1 MSLDDWLKSN
11 WLHVHQTSARE
22 IADLFAI
29 ADRDLQTARIDGLA
43 TDWKL
48 AIAYTAALRLATAAL
63 AAAGYRASREA
74 HHYRIIQS
82 LAFTIGADKNIIGLL
97 DTFRRIRNVSD
108 YERAG
113 TVSDR
118 DADEMYHLAEQLR
131 TNILQWLRIHHKHL
145 VADIV

>member
-1 MSLDDWLKSN
+1 MNLDDWLKSG

-29 ADRDLQTARIDGLA
+29 ANRDLQTAQIEGLA

-48 AIAYTAALRLATAAL
+48 AIAYNAALRLATAAL

-74 HHYRIIQS
+74 HHYRVIQS
-82 LAFTIGADKNIIGLL
+82 LAFTIGADKNMIDLL

-131 TNILQWLRIHHKHL
+131 THVLQWLRIHHEHL
-145 VADIV
+145 AKDIV